1 MEATYHSIGSL
12 FDQLGLNSSE
22 QAIEEFI
29 NKNRPLPGS
38 IELHHADFWNAS
50 QASFLKQVIDE
61 DADWVEI
68 VDHLDAMLR

>member
-1 MEATYHSIGSL
+1 MEATYHSMVSL

-38 IELHHADFWNAS
+38 MELHLADFWNAS